1 MRTLM
6 YFILFMIISITWL
19 FFYILYFLPDD
30 KLHIVL
36 SGCAFF
42 VYLGFFV
49 YSDIK
54 SRKKQ

>member
-1 MRTLM
+1 M
-6 YFILFMIISITWL
+6 YFILSMLIVITWL

-42 VYLGFFV
+42 VYLGFFI

-54 SRKKQ
+54 SRKPKN